1 MDTGLDLVLLVFG
14 SVDVHDEQVAGFE
27 LVEVVEL
34 DNTVKVG
41 CEDRSLSL
49 FGDVDEKGE
58 VKAEIVGEEGVPFHE
73 VVDHL

>member
-1 MDTGLDLVLLVFG
+1 MDTGLDQVLLVFG

>member
-1 MDTGLDLVLLVFG
+1 MDTGLYLVLLVFG